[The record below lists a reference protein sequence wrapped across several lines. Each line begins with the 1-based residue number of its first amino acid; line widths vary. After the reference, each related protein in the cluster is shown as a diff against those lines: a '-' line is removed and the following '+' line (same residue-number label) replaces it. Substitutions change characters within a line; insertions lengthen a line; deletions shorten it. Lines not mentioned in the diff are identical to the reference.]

1 MPIAHG
7 GHAWL
12 GALPLGLT
20 WAACLAAALRARVD
34 ARGAGLRGRVLIG
47 FLTYLG
53 PLLRCLER
61 YRWWARGLSEAE
73 PVNGGWGRQPL
84 PVSWRERAFSVSF
97 WTEHGL
103 EKESIL
109 DGLRA
114 ELAARKYFAVVD
126 EGWSNWDLEVQGGLW
141 SRGRVTVA
149 TEYHGGERR
158 VLRVKTALR
167 ASLVTRIGLVVAI
180 LAAVLGAE
188 LRQPVLFSVG
198 AAGIVL
204 AAGAFAREA
213 LNLGRML
220 HGALQTVGRRVR
232 LHYAPPL
239 ADGEQEDA

>member
-1 MPIAHG
+1 
-7 GHAWL
+7 
-12 GALPLGLT
+12 
-20 WAACLAAALRARVD
+20 
-34 ARGAGLRGRVLIG
+34 
-47 FLTYLG
+47 
-53 PLLRCLER
+53 
-61 YRWWARGLSEAE
+61 
-73 PVNGGWGRQPL
+73 
-84 PVSWRERAFSVSF
+84 
-97 WTEHGL
+97 
-103 EKESIL
+103 
-109 DGLRA
+109 
-114 ELAARKYFAVVD
+114 VD